1 MEVFLGD
8 VDDEQ
13 RWVLTANNK
22 LKNKGTGREVPLQW
36 YLSEKG
42 EGYYEVEQLH
52 ENIVLWINDI
62 EDNNDI
68 PSGLDVSVVNIGE
81 SNYYL
86 VQNFT
91 TR

>member
-1 MEVFLGD
+1 M
-8 VDDEQ
+8 DDEQ

-42 EGYYEVEQLH
+42 SGYYEVEELH

-68 PSGLDVSVVNIGE
+68 PSGLDVSEVKIGKP
-81 SNYYL
+81 N
-86 VQNFT
+86 N
-91 TR
+91 